1 MAGETNYKSHL
12 AIARDY
18 VDVSGLKCK
27 GMEQLTSFRKR
38 MIVMNTMQIMMH
50 WCQGRVS
57 M

>member
-1 MAGETNYKSHL
+1 MAGETNCKSHL